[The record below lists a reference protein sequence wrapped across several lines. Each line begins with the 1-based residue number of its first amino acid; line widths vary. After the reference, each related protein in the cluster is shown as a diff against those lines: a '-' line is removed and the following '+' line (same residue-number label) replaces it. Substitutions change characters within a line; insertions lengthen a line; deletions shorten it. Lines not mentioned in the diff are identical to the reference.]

1 MAEAIDYKQIGS
13 RPVRPDGVDK
23 VTGRAEF
30 GGDVSLPGMI
40 VGKILRSTH
49 AHARIKSIDTT
60 GALVIP
66 GVHAVIT
73 GEDFPGGGISGEIDG
88 EGGGSISDQAKNVM
102 ARDKV
107 LYHGHA

>member
-1 MAEAIDYKQIGS
+1 MAEAIDYKQIGT
-13 RPVRPDGVDK
+13 RPVRPDGVDR

-88 EGGGSISDQAKNVM
+88 EGGGCLLYTSDA
-102 ARDKV
+102 ADE
-107 LYHGHA
+107 